1 MSSGL
6 RQETRRLGKRIG
18 AGLAAPT
25 SILLVIPLL
34 VMGAGV
40 LVWINGAAH
49 LRAGVHDMVRGR
61 FEDHA
66 RRTQTEVTSCLDQA
80 DTLLAALERELAQ
93 HRTPPPPAALAP
105 FLRGMIDGRPGISHI
120 GFGTDDGL
128 YIAVYCD
135 GTGQLGLTHRFLDD
149 DGASEQHDYRFGPDG
164 ELVRF
169 LTHHDTG
176 FRVTERPFYRAAIE
190 ATQPV
195 WTSPYVFYDSG
206 LTGISRAHRFAFADG
221 AQPGV
226 LSIDFSIG
234 TLSPFVDRLRQAEST
249 RVFLFTADGVLLA
262 HPDLTPRLKHAQ
274 RGAGALSR
282 LDGIDDQS
290 MRALYRAWQEGRVT
304 ADGAVDIFTDEGRTY
319 VGHVSQC
326 PGSGALCW
334 RIGQVAPLQM
344 FTGALRD
351 HARDGMIRGAAVLVL
366 ALVVAAIFARHIVRV
381 HRRAAQDRERAVAAE
396 HRARAL
402 GAYELV
408 ELLGSGGTG
417 EVWRAR
423 HRLLAFPAA
432 IKLIRP
438 DSLGA
443 GRDGGRLLR
452 RFIHEARAI
461 ASLHSPYTI
470 RLFDFGRSHDG
481 RLYYVMELL
490 DGVDLER
497 LVAEHGRQPAARVI
511 PILRQ
516 ICGSLEEAHAQGIVH
531 RDVKPANIYLCRRG
545 CELDQVKVLDF
556 GLVRPID
563 LPDDQRLTTEGYIE
577 GTPGYMSPEQIADE
591 TLTAQSDV
599 YAFGCVAFWLLTGR
613 GVFPRAKTM
622 DVLLAH
628 LHDAPPDPSEL
639 VGERIP
645 PDLVDLVSACL
656 AKSPTRRPAGMAAVR
671 SALDAIGDHGPE
683 PWSVGLRAAW
693 WAHIPSLHDRVR
705 SESAQHGGLAEAVL
719 IPEDADAD
727 QLPQGEGAAQPSAG

>member
-6 RQETRRLGKRIG
+6 RNETRRLAKRIG

-25 SILLVIPLL
+25 SIMLVIPLL

-40 LVWINGAAH
+40 LVWINGATH

-61 FEDHA
+61 FEDQA
-66 RRTQTEVTSCLDQA
+66 RRTQDEVTNCLDQA
-80 DTLLAALERELAQ
+80 DTLLTVLERELAR
-93 HRTPPPPAALAP
+93 HPTPPSPDALAP
-105 FLRGMIDGRPGISHI
+105 FLRGLIDGRPGISHI
-120 GFGTDDGL
+120 GFATDAGL

-135 GTGQLGLTHRFLDD
+135 STGRLMLTHRYLDA

-176 FRVTERPFYRAAIE
+176 FHVTERPFYRAASDSE
-190 ATQPV
+190 TPV
-195 WTSPYVFYDSG
+195 WTSPYIFYDSG
-206 LTGISRAHRFAFADG
+206 LAGISRVRRFAFADG
-221 AQPGV
+221 APAGV
-226 LSIDFSIG
+226 LSIDFSVG
-234 TLSPFVDRLRQAEST
+234 TLSPFVDRLRHAEST

-262 HPDLTPRLKHAQ
+262 HPDITPDLQHAQ
-274 RGAGALSR
+274 RGEGTLMR
-282 LDGIDDQS
+282 IDGIDDPS
-290 MRALYRAWQEGRVT
+290 VRALHRAWQDGRIP
-304 ADGAVDIFTDEGRTY
+304 ADGAVGIFTHQGRNY
-319 VGHVSQC
+319 VGHVSPC
-326 PGSGALCW
+326 PGSDELCW
-334 RIGQVAPLQM
+334 RIGQIAPLQL

-366 ALVVAAIFARHIVRV
+366 ALVVAAIFAGHIVRV
-381 HRRAAQDRERAVAAE
+381 HRRAAQDRQRAVVAE

-438 DSLGA
+438 DSIGA
-443 GRDGGRLLR
+443 RRDGGQLLR

-490 DGVDLER
+490 DGVDLEC
-497 LVAEHGRQPAARVI
+497 LVSDYGRQPAARVI

-516 ICGSLEEAHAQGIVH
+516 ICGSLEEAHAQGIIH

-563 LPDDQRLTTEGYIE
+563 LPEDQRLTTEGYIE

-613 GVFPRAKTM
+613 SVFPRAKTM

-628 LHDAPPDPSEL
+628 LHDTPPDSSDLAGQQP
-639 VGERIP
+639 P
-645 PDLVDLVSACL
+645 PDLVDLIAACL
-656 AKSPTRRPAGMAAVR
+656 AKSPTRRPAGMVAVR
-671 SALDAIGDHGPE
+671 SALDAITDYGHE
-683 PWSVGLRAAW
+683 PWSIGLRAAW

-705 SESAQHGGLAEAVL
+705 TESAQHGGLAEAVL
-719 IPEDADAD
+719 IPEEADDD
-727 QLPQGEGAAQPSAG
+727 QLPQSDGAAQPVGG